1 MTTLQ
6 EVINY
11 KFERVIKETNGKFFT
26 ARFKK
31 DNGEMRKMTCRTG
44 VKKGVSGVP
53 LDFYTSKKGHKNVV
67 VWDTAKHSFRTI
79 PLRRLLSVTFKGIEH
94 NILGV

>member
-1 MTTLQ
+1 MT
-6 EVINY
+6 

-26 ARFKK
+26 ARFWK
-31 DNGEMRKMTCRTG
+31 DNGELRRMTCRTG

-67 VWDTAKHSFRTI
+67 VWDTAKQDFRTI